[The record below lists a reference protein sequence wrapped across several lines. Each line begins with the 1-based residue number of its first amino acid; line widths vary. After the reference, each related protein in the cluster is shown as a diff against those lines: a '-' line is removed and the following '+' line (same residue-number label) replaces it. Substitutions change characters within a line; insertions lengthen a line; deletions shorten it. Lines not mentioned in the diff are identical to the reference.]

1 MIGNHCFVLIKVCLI
16 IIITASMILW
26 AILLVEV
33 LNSLENETQNDMS
46 LSSDPTKININ
57 IKEKSNVWY
66 ITNTC
71 IPELL
76 AFVGLIAIFTGNQ
89 YWSQTSGIIL
99 FIFWINDHQRNP
111 ELFYYG
117 SPIAISGHAL
127 HLSVSILLMIFG
139 FMAHSPNYYTEPSLI
154 VNTSKAPFYLC
165 RDPKHYRY

>member
-1 MIGNHCFVLIKVCLI
+1 MIGNHCFVLSKVCLI
-16 IIITASMILW
+16 IIIIASMILW
-26 AILLVEV
+26 AILLAQV
-33 LNSLENETQNDMS
+33 LSSWETQNDIS

-57 IKEKSNVWY
+57 VKEKSKVWY

-76 AFVGLIAIFTGNQ
+76 AFIGLIAVFTGNQ

-99 FIFWINDHQRNP
+99 FIFWTNDHQRNP
-111 ELFYYG
+111 ELFYYE

-139 FMAHSPNYYTEPSLI
+139 FMVHSPNYCTEPSLI
-154 VNTSKAPFYLC
+154 VNTSKVPFYLYS
-165 RDPKHYRY
+165 DPKHHRY